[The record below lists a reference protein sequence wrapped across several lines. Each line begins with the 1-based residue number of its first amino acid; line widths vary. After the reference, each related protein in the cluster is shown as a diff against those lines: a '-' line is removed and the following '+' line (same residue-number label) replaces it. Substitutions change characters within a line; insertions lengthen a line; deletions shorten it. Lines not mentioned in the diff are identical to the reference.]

1 MARITIEDCLK
12 VIDNAFDICSLAG
25 RRAKDLAAGAEPLI
39 DCDDKPTVIALR
51 EIAAEKIGMDYF
63 EISNKQKIE
72 SQLFGSGIT
81 EEEVVNEL
89 GQKLDEMPSVESL
102 SSSASTEA
110 PDASSEAPLVESLSS
125 SASTEAPD
133 ASSEAPLEIKKVIK
147 NQITRVLTNS
157 IHLVKYILILKK
169 NFRNI

>member
-12 VIDNAFDICSLAG
+12 VVDNAFDICSLAS

-39 DCDDKPTVIALR
+39 DCNDKPTVIALR

-63 EISNKQKIE
+63 EISNKEKIE

-89 GQKLDEMPSVESL
+89 SQQLDETPSPLTAEVVDAPSE
-102 SSSASTEA
+102 TE
-110 PDASSEAPLVESLSS
+110 EPLETKEV
-125 SASTEAPD
+125 AI
-133 ASSEAPLEIKKVIK
+133 EAPLETEEVTEDLKEIK
-147 NQITRVLTNS
+147 S
-157 IHLVKYILILKK
+157 E
-169 NFRNI
+169 

>member
-25 RRAKDLAAGAEPLI
+25 RRAKDLSAGAEPLI

-63 EISNKQKIE
+63 EISNKEKIE

-89 GQKLDEMPSVESL
+89 SQQLGEMPSVESL
-102 SSSASTEA
+102 SSSAPTETI
-110 PDASSEAPLVESLSS
+110 DASSEA
-125 SASTEAPD
+125 
-133 ASSEAPLEIKKVIK
+133 SSEVTEDLGQTKEVPLEITKVAEDSEEIK
-147 NQITRVLTNS
+147 S
-157 IHLVKYILILKK
+157 E
-169 NFRNI
+169 

>member
-25 RRAKDLAAGAEPLI
+25 KRAKDLAAGAEPLI

-63 EISNKQKIE
+63 EISNKEKIE

-89 GQKLDEMPSVESL
+89 SQKLDEMPSVESL
-102 SSSASTEA
+102 SSSSTETLNT
-110 PDASSEAPLVESLSS
+110 SGEVEEAPSGVIEDLGKTNES
-125 SASTEAPD
+125 
-133 ASSEAPLEIKKVIK
+133 PLEIKKVTEDSEEIK
-147 NQITRVLTNS
+147 S
-157 IHLVKYILILKK
+157 E
-169 NFRNI
+169 

>member
-25 RRAKDLAAGAEPLI
+25 KRAKDLAAGAEPLI

-89 GQKLDEMPSVESL
+89 SQKLDEMPSVESL
-102 SSSASTEA
+102 SSSLTETLEVS
-110 PDASSEAPLVESLSS
+110 DKAPLEVKEGS
-125 SASTEAPD
+125 D
-133 ASSEAPLEIKKVIK
+133 QVNEAPLEIKKVTEDSDEIK
-147 NQITRVLTNS
+147 S
-157 IHLVKYILILKK
+157 E
-169 NFRNI
+169 

>member
-63 EISNKQKIE
+63 EISNKEKIE
-72 SQLFGSGIT
+72 SQLFGSSGIT
-81 EEEVVNEL
+81 EKEVVNEL
-89 GQKLDEMPSVESL
+89 SQKLDEMPSVESL
-102 SSSASTEA
+102 SSSLTETLEVS
-110 PDASSEAPLVESLSS
+110 DKAPLEVKEGS
-125 SASTEAPD
+125 D
-133 ASSEAPLEIKKVIK
+133 QVNEAPLEIKKVTEDSDEIK
-147 NQITRVLTNS
+147 S
-157 IHLVKYILILKK
+157 E
-169 NFRNI
+169 

>member
-25 RRAKDLAAGAEPLI
+25 RRAKDLAAGAEPLV

-63 EISNKQKIE
+63 EVSNKEKIE
-72 SQLFGSGIT
+72 SQLFGSSIT

-89 GQKLDEMPSVESL
+89 SQQLDEMSSTESL
-102 SSSASTEA
+102 SSSVATETL
-110 PDASSEAPLVESLSS
+110 DVSDKSVSEVIEDSDQKK
-125 SASTEAPD
+125 E
-133 ASSEAPLEIKKVIK
+133 EPLEIKKVIEDLGEIK
-147 NQITRVLTNS
+147 S
-157 IHLVKYILILKK
+157 E
-169 NFRNI
+169 

>member
-25 RRAKDLAAGAEPLI
+25 KRAKDLAAGAEPLI

-89 GQKLDEMPSVESL
+89 SQKLDEMPSAKSF
-102 SSSASTEA
+102 SSSALTENLDTSNETPSEVTA
-110 PDASSEAPLVESLSS
+110 VTEDSDQTKEAPLEVT
-125 SASTEAPD
+125 AVTEGSD
-133 ASSEAPLEIKKVIK
+133 QTKEAPLEIKKVTEDSEEIK
-147 NQITRVLTNS
+147 S
-157 IHLVKYILILKK
+157 E
-169 NFRNI
+169 

>member
-63 EISNKQKIE
+63 EISNKEKIE

-89 GQKLDEMPSVESL
+89 SQKLDEMPSVESL
-102 SSSASTEA
+102 SSSASTETL
-110 PDASSEAPLVESLSS
+110 DTS
-125 SASTEAPD
+125 SAMDAP
-133 ASSEAPLEIKKVIK
+133 SEPIEDSGQENEVPLEIKKAEEDSEEIK
-147 NQITRVLTNS
+147 S
-157 IHLVKYILILKK
+157 E
-169 NFRNI
+169 

>member
-63 EISNKQKIE
+63 EVSNKEKIE
-72 SQLFGSGIT
+72 SQLFGSSIT

-89 GQKLDEMPSVESL
+89 SQQLDEMPSTESL
-102 SSSASTEA
+102 SSSVATETL
-110 PDASSEAPLVESLSS
+110 DVSDKSVSEVIEDSDQKK
-125 SASTEAPD
+125 E
-133 ASSEAPLEIKKVIK
+133 EPLEIKKVIEDLDEIK
-147 NQITRVLTNS
+147 S
-157 IHLVKYILILKK
+157 E
-169 NFRNI
+169 

>member
-25 RRAKDLAAGAEPLI
+25 RRAKDLAAGAEPLV

-63 EISNKQKIE
+63 EVSNKEKIE
-72 SQLFGSGIT
+72 SQLFGSSIT

-89 GQKLDEMPSVESL
+89 SQQLDEMSSTESL
-102 SSSASTEA
+102 SSSVATETL
-110 PDASSEAPLVESLSS
+110 DVSDKSVSEVIEDSDQKK
-125 SASTEAPD
+125 E
-133 ASSEAPLEIKKVIK
+133 EPLEIKKVIEDLDEIK
-147 NQITRVLTNS
+147 S
-157 IHLVKYILILKK
+157 E
-169 NFRNI
+169 

>member
-63 EISNKQKIE
+63 EISNKEKIE

-89 GQKLDEMPSVESL
+89 SQKLDEMPSVESL
-102 SSSASTEA
+102 SSSASTETL
-110 PDASSEAPLVESLSS
+110 DTS
-125 SASTEAPD
+125 SAMDAP
-133 ASSEAPLEIKKVIK
+133 SEPIEDSGQENEVPLEIKIAEEDSEEIK
-147 NQITRVLTNS
+147 S
-157 IHLVKYILILKK
+157 E
-169 NFRNI
+169 

>member
-63 EISNKQKIE
+63 EISNKEKIE

-89 GQKLDEMPSVESL
+89 SQQLGEIPSVESL
-102 SSSASTEA
+102 SSSAPTETI
-110 PDASSEAPLVESLSS
+110 DASSEA
-125 SASTEAPD
+125 
-133 ASSEAPLEIKKVIK
+133 SSEVTEDLGQTKEVPLEITKVAEDSEEIK
-147 NQITRVLTNS
+147 S
-157 IHLVKYILILKK
+157 E
-169 NFRNI
+169 

>member
-25 RRAKDLAAGAEPLI
+25 RRAKDLAAGAEPLV

-63 EISNKQKIE
+63 EVSNKEKIE
-72 SQLFGSGIT
+72 SQLFGSSIT

-89 GQKLDEMPSVESL
+89 SQQLDEMPSTESL
-102 SSSASTEA
+102 SSSVATETL
-110 PDASSEAPLVESLSS
+110 DVSDKSVSEVIEDSDQKK
-125 SASTEAPD
+125 E
-133 ASSEAPLEIKKVIK
+133 EPLEIKKVIEDLDEIK
-147 NQITRVLTNS
+147 S
-157 IHLVKYILILKK
+157 E
-169 NFRNI
+169 

>member
-1 MARITIEDCLK
+1 MARVTIEDCLK

-39 DCDDKPTVIALR
+39 DCNDKPTVIALR

-63 EISNKQKIE
+63 EISNKEKIE

-89 GQKLDEMPSVESL
+89 SQQLEENPSSHTSE
-102 SSSASTEA
+102 AS
-110 PDASSEAPLVESLSS
+110 DASSL
-125 SASTEAPD
+125 TEEIKP
-133 ASSEAPLEIKKVIK
+133 EEPLETKEVAIEVPLETKEVSEDPSEIK
-147 NQITRVLTNS
+147 S
-157 IHLVKYILILKK
+157 E
-169 NFRNI
+169 